1 MIPDREQ
8 ALLEALTA
16 AVLAYDVERVQALT
30 RRVVA
35 ERVDPLRALEDGL
48 GQGLRQVGTLF
59 GRREAFLPELV
70 IAGEAMKAGLE
81 ILEPELRAGQTIGSR
96 RAIFLI
102 GTVAGDIHDIGKV
115 IVSALLIA
123 DGFHVIDLGVDV
135 PTTTFVAAVQQHRP
149 AILGLSALL
158 STTIPVQGE
167 VIEALQ
173 QAGLRDKVKVMIGGA
188 AVTPDWADQVGAD
201 AYAKDA
207 VEAVQLAKLLL
218 SNDLSYSSQ

>member
-1 MIPDREQ
+1 MILNEEQ
-8 ALLEALTA
+8 QLLEALTA
-16 AVLAYDVERVQALT
+16 AVLAYDVEQVRALT
-30 RRVVA
+30 RQVVA
-35 ERVDPLRALEDGL
+35 AGVDPLRALEDGL
-48 GQGLRQVGTLF
+48 GRGLRHVGTLF

-81 ILEPELRAGQTIGSR
+81 ILEPELRAGQRIGSR
-96 RAIFLI
+96 RGIFLI

-135 PTTTFVAAVQQHRP
+135 PTATFVAAVRQHRP

-158 STTIPVQGE
+158 STTIPIQGE
-167 VIEALQ
+167 VIQALRE
-173 QAGLRDKVKVMIGGA
+173 AGLRDHVKVMIGGA
-188 AVTPDWADQVGAD
+188 AVTPAWADQIGAD

-207 VEAVQLAKLLL
+207 VEAVQLAKRLITH
-218 SNDLSYSSQ
+218 

>member
-1 MIPDREQ
+1 MSPDKEHL
-8 ALLEALTA
+8 LLEALTA
-16 AVLAYDVERVQALT
+16 AVLAYDVTRVEALT
-30 RRVVA
+30 RQVVR
-35 ERVDPLRALEDGL
+35 EGVDPLRALEDGL
-48 GQGLRQVGTLF
+48 GRGLRHVGTLF

-70 IAGEAMKAGLE
+70 IAGEAMKVGLA
-81 ILEPELRAGQTIGSR
+81 ILEPELRAGQTVGLR
-96 RAIFLI
+96 RGTFLI

-135 PTTTFVAAVQQHRP
+135 PTATFVDAVQQLRP

-158 STTIPVQGE
+158 STTIPIQGE

-173 QAGLRDKVKVMIGGA
+173 EAGLRDQVKVMIGGA
-188 AVTPDWADQVGAD
+188 AVTPAWADQIGAD

-207 VEAVQLAKLLL
+207 VEAVQLAKRLLT
-218 SNDLSYSSQ
+218 Q

>member
-1 MIPDREQ
+1 MSPDKEHL
-8 ALLEALTA
+8 LLEALTA
-16 AVLAYDVERVQALT
+16 AVLAYDVTRVEALT
-30 RRVVA
+30 RQVVR
-35 ERVDPLRALEDGL
+35 EGVDPLRALEDGL
-48 GQGLRQVGTLF
+48 GRGLRHVGTLF

-70 IAGEAMKAGLE
+70 IAGEAMKLGLA
-81 ILEPELRAGQTIGSR
+81 ILEPELRAGQTVGLR
-96 RAIFLI
+96 RGTFLI

-135 PTTTFVAAVQQHRP
+135 PTATFVDAVQQHRP

-158 STTIPVQGE
+158 STTIPMQGE

-173 QAGLRDKVKVMIGGA
+173 EAGLRDQVKVMIGGA
-188 AVTPDWADQVGAD
+188 AVTPAWADQIGAD

-207 VEAVQLAKLLL
+207 VEAVQLAKHLLT
-218 SNDLSYSSQ
+218 Q

>member
-1 MIPDREQ
+1 MTIDTSKQE
-8 ALLEALTA
+8 LLDALTA
-16 AVLAYDVERVQALT
+16 AVLAYDVEQVQTLT
-30 RRVVA
+30 RKVVA
-35 ERVDPLRALEDGL
+35 QGFDPLRALEEGL
-48 GQGLRQVGTLF
+48 GRGLRQVGAMF

-70 IAGEAMKAGLE
+70 IAGEAMKAGLA
-81 ILEPELRAGQTIGSR
+81 ILEPELRAGQSR
-96 RAIFLI
+96 SQWGTFLI

-123 DGFHVIDLGVDV
+123 DGFEVIDLGVDV
-135 PTTTFVAAVQQHRP
+135 PTTTFVAAVQQQRP

-158 STTIPVQGE
+158 STTIPMQGE

-188 AVTPDWADQVGAD
+188 AVTPEWSDQIGAD

-207 VEAVQLAKLLL
+207 VEAVQVAKRLLT
-218 SNDLSYSSQ
+218 Q